1 VASRTSRADGG
12 RPAVGGYEHVDA
24 VTGAGSGSGVNGAGA
39 QKVLT
44 SWHLSDSVVVGGNPG
59 LVTGHI

>member
-1 VASRTSRADGG
+1 MASRTNRADGG
-12 RPAVGGYEHVDA
+12 KPAARRYEHVDV
-24 VTGAGSGSGVNGAGA
+24 VTGAGSGSGVNGAAA

-44 SWHLSDSVVVGGNPG
+44 SWHLSDSVVVRGNPG